1 MISLRP
7 FTRLDFPRLIGWITS
22 RELMVQWAGPTEF
35 TFPLT
40 ETQLEKYLA
49 GAAGERPVRRVYA
62 PITGQGDVC
71 GHIELGAISYENN
84 SASLCRVFV
93 APEYRGTG
101 ICTPMVRQALAIGF
115 DEFGLRRIDLR
126 VYAFNTP
133 GIRCYEKA
141 GFVKEGLLRRS
152 QKFGEQIWDTVVMGI
167 LREEWVELNSPQA
180 PAAH

>member
-7 FTRLDFPRLIGWITS
+7 FTRLDFPRLIGWIAS

-49 GAAGERPVRRVYA
+49 GGAGERPVRRVYA

-71 GHIELGAISYENN
+71 GHIEIGAISYENN

-115 DEFGLRRIDLR
+115 DELGLRRIDLR
-126 VYAFNTP
+126 VYAFNAP

-152 QKFGEQIWDTVVMGI
+152 QKVGEQIWDTVVMGI
-167 LREEWVELNSPQA
+167 LREEWGELNTPQA
-180 PAAH
+180 PAAR